1 VTWIVLIALAVG
13 NFALKW
19 IGATLLAR
27 KPLPA
32 RYTKT
37 VNALPLAIYPALV
50 ASATF
55 GGDSVG
61 VQLDARLVS
70 TAVVLVVLI
79 IFRKRSLFGVAML
92 VGAGMTALLRFLL
105 R

>member
-1 VTWIVLIALAVG
+1 VTWIVLVVLAVG
-13 NFALKW
+13 NFAMKW

-27 KPLPA
+27 RPLPPRFTA
-32 RYTKT
+32 T

-55 GGDSVG
+55 GGDTVG
-61 VQLDARLVS
+61 VQFDVRLAS
-70 TAVVLVVLI
+70 TLVVIVVLVV
-79 IFRKRSLFGVAML
+79 FRRRSLFGVAML
-92 VGAGMTALLRFLL
+92 LGAGVTALLRFLL

>member
-1 VTWIVLIALAVG
+1 MTWVVLLCLAIG

-27 KPLPA
+27 KPLPPRFTA
-32 RYTKT
+32 T

-55 GGDSVG
+55 GGDLVG
-61 VQLDARLVS
+61 VQFDARLVS

-79 IFRKRSLFGVAML
+79 IFHRRSLFGVAML
-92 VGAGMTALLRFLL
+92 VGAGITSLLRLL
-105 R
+105 G